1 MPTTAVPI
9 GVAARGALH
18 DIAAFGIED
27 GNSQPPERATTAGWI
42 PQAFFLLKNNAL
54 SFSIS
59 STPFP
64 A

>member
-27 GNSQPPERATTAGWI
+27 GNSQPPERATTA
-42 PQAFFLLKNNAL
+42 ANNAL